1 MDITIFLQLLI
12 SSISVGSIYAIV
24 ALALVIPF
32 KASSIL
38 NFGQGEMVTFG
49 AYAAL
54 IFISHGLSYPLV
66 FFLTLLVGVLFG
78 CFIER
83 IVIRPIMNAPE
94 FTLVIATFA
103 VGLIIRSAIRLYWQ
117 DNLFTIDPPFN
128 RGSFIFLGVVINPQY
143 IWVIFI
149 TLCLMVF
156 LSYLFKY
163 THTGK
168 AMRSVA
174 QSHEA
179 SRLMGIHVEKILLL
193 SWGLSTG
200 IGALGGIL
208 LAPIVG
214 INPEMGGLI
223 LKALVAATVGGFTSL
238 PGAFIGG
245 ILLGLIETF
254 SGAMLGSSFKN
265 VTPFVL
271 LVLFLLIRPFGLF
284 GKEPISRV

>member
-1 MDITIFLQLLI
+1 MDFSIFLQLLI

-38 NFGQGEMVTFG
+38 NFGQGEMVTVG
-49 AYAAL
+49 AYSAL
-54 IFISHGLSYPLV
+54 ILIGLGLPFFLV
-66 FFLTLLVGVLFG
+66 FFLSILIGVLFG

-83 IVIRPIMNAPE
+83 AMIRPIMNAPE

-103 VGLIIRSAIRLYWQ
+103 IGSMIRSAIRLYWQ
-117 DNLFTIDPPFN
+117 DNLFTMDSPFSS
-128 RGSFIFLGVVINPQY
+128 GSIIFSGVAINPQY
-143 IWVIFI
+143 LWVVFC
-149 TLCLMVF
+149 TLCLVVF

-174 QSHEA
+174 QSHDA

-200 IGALGGIL
+200 IGAMAGIL

-214 INPEMGGLI
+214 INPEMGALI
-223 LKALVAATVGGFTSL
+223 LKALVAATIGGFTSL
-238 PGAFIGG
+238 PGALIGG
-245 ILLGLIETF
+245 LLLGLVETF
-254 SGAMLGSSFKN
+254 SGAIFGSSLKN
-265 VTPFVL
+265 VIPFML
-271 LVLFLLIRPFGLF
+271 LVLFLLLRPYGLF
-284 GKEPISRV
+284 GKEPVSRV

>member
-1 MDITIFLQLLI
+1 MDTTIFLQLFI

-54 IFISHGLSYPLV
+54 IFISHGLPYPLV

-128 RGSFIFLGVVINPQY
+128 NGSFLLRGVVINPQY
-143 IWVIFI
+143 IWVIFT
-149 TLCLMVF
+149 TLCLVFF

-174 QSHEA
+174 QSHDA

-254 SGAMLGSSFKN
+254 SGAMFGSSFKN
-265 VTPFVL
+265 ITPFVL

>member
-1 MDITIFLQLLI
+1 MDLTIFLQLLI

-38 NFGQGEMVTFG
+38 NFGQGEMVTVG

-54 IFISHGLSYPLV
+54 IFIGIGLPFPLV
-66 FFLTLLVGVLFG
+66 FVLTLLVGVLFG
-78 CFIER
+78 CLIER
-83 IVIRPIMNAPE
+83 SMIRPIMNAPE

-103 VGLIIRSAIRLYWQ
+103 IGLIIRSAIRLYWQ
-117 DNLFTIDPPFN
+117 DNLFTIDSPFSI
-128 RGSFIFLGVVINPQY
+128 GSFLFQGVVINPQY
-143 IWVIFI
+143 LWVIVC
-149 TLCLMVF
+149 TLGLVIF

-174 QSHEA
+174 QSHDA
-179 SRLMGIHVEKILLL
+179 SRLMGIHVEKILLI

-200 IGALGGIL
+200 IGALAGIL

-223 LKALVAATVGGFTSL
+223 LKALVAATIGGFTSL
-238 PGAFIGG
+238 SVAFIGG
-245 ILLGLIETF
+245 
-254 SGAMLGSSFKN
+254 SY
-265 VTPFVL
+265 
-271 LVLFLLIRPFGLF
+271 
-284 GKEPISRV
+284 